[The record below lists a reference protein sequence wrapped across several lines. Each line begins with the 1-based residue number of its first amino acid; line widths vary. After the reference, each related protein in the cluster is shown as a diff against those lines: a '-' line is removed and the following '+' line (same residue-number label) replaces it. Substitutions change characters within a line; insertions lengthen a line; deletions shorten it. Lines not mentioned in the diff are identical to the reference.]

1 MLIFRRLFR
10 FYIHASIHVALA
22 VISLYAL
29 NAQNLNISINVH
41 VTGFLFFATIVCYN
55 FVKYGVEAD
64 KYLVV
69 AKPSHKPIQVF
80 SFLAFG
86 ICLYFFFLLP
96 VQFWVVI
103 GVLTVISALYAI
115 PFLPSSRNLRSLGGL
130 KIFLVALVWVGFT
143 VVLPAVE
150 HQLGFS
156 KQVLSLAIQN
166 YVLVLILIVPFEI
179 RDLEYDKPELRTLPQ
194 RFGVSNSK
202 HIGYALSL
210 VFLSL
215 RLVGDGWDLKRTM
228 YSLAVFGVL
237 VAALY
242 FTKEGQSKYYTSFWV
257 EGIPI
262 FLLLVYSAMD
272 RLI

>member
-10 FYIHASIHVALA
+10 FYINASIHVALA
-22 VISLYAL
+22 VISLYAIS
-29 NAQNLNISINVH
+29 AQNLNISINVH

-80 SFLAFG
+80 SFFAFG

-96 VQFWVVI
+96 FQLWVVI

-156 KQVLSLAIQN
+156 EQVILLGIQN
-166 YVLVLILIVPFEI
+166 FVLVLILILPFEI

-194 RFGVSNSK
+194 RFGVTNSK
-202 HIGYALSL
+202 YIGYALSFS
-210 VFLSL
+210 FLGL
-215 RLVGDGWDLKRTM
+215 RLIADGWDSRSLM
-228 YSLAVFGVL
+228 YSLAVFGLL
-237 VAALY
+237 VTALY
-242 FTKEGQSKYYTSFWV
+242 FTKEGQSKYYTSFWI

-262 FLLLVYSAMD
+262 LLLLVYSAMD
-272 RLI
+272 KLI

>member
-10 FYIHASIHVALA
+10 FYINASIHVALA

-29 NAQNLNISINVH
+29 SAQNLNISINVH

-86 ICLYFFFLLP
+86 ICLYFLFLLP
-96 VQFWVVI
+96 LQLWIVI
-103 GVLTVISALYAI
+103 GALTVISTLYAI

-130 KIFLVALVWVGFT
+130 KIFLVALVWAGFT

-156 KQVLSLAIQN
+156 EQVLLLGIQN
-166 YVLVLILIVPFEI
+166 YVLVLILILPFEI

-194 RFGVSNSK
+194 RFGVPNSK
-202 HIGYALSL
+202 YIGYALSFSYL
-210 VFLSL
+210 GL
-215 RLVGDGWDLKRTM
+215 RLISDGWDSKRIV
-228 YSLAVFGVL
+228 YSLAVFGLL
-237 VAALY
+237 VTALY
-242 FTKEGQSKYYTSFWV
+242 FTKEGQSKYYTSFWI

-262 FLLLVYSAMD
+262 FLLLIDSTMD
-272 RLI
+272 KLT

>member
-1 MLIFRRLFR
+1 M
-10 FYIHASIHVALA
+10 ALA
-22 VISLYAL
+22 VISLYAI

-41 VTGFLFFATIVCYN
+41 LMGFLFFATIVCYN

-69 AKPSHKPIQVF
+69 AKPSHKPIQVL

-86 ICLYFFFLLP
+86 ISLYFLFPLP
-96 VQFWVVI
+96 LQLWIVI
-103 GVLTVISALYAI
+103 GILTVISALYAI

-130 KIFLVALVWVGFT
+130 KVFLVALVWVGFT
-143 VVLPAVE
+143 VALPAVE

-156 KQVLSLAIQN
+156 EQVVLLGIQN
-166 YVLVLILIVPFEI
+166 FVLVLILILPFEI
-179 RDLEYDKPELRTLPQ
+179 RDLQYDKPELRTLPQ
-194 RFGVSNSK
+194 RFGVTNSK
-202 HIGYALSL
+202 YIGYILCFSYL
-210 VFLSL
+210 GL
-215 RLVGDGWDLKRTM
+215 RFISDGWDSRRMM
-228 YSLAVFGVL
+228 YSLAVFGLL

-242 FTKEGQSKYYTSFWV
+242 FTKEGQSKYYTSFWI

-272 RLI
+272 KLI